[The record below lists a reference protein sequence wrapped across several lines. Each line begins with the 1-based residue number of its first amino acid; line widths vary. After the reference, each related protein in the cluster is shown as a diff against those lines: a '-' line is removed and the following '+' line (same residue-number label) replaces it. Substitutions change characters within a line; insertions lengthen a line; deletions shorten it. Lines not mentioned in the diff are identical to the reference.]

1 MAVPFTTL
9 ASDVGLE
16 ILQEIDPP
24 EGAEAWLGKQYTDLR
39 GWFTLPQAVALQ
51 LRPTKFADGRMR
63 FLDPIDGTSAPP
75 EFAKMV
81 SGKFDIKSWKKDGNA
96 GTMIVSVEGERAV
109 YMKIPGIDAVVTWTS
124 PERLPIFEKSWKPI
138 MFIMNKTTAAIRL
151 TRETVLLLTRES
163 STTDAVKVQP
173 IDYNNGFCCV
183 HPCSDMGIVYG
194 SYAVSLMR
202 DCLKIPQHPGTDSNW
217 GFYTQ
222 FFPWGFLLTP
232 KAVEITNPKVWN
244 RFFKKRN
251 EQFSLIYNQPSM
263 FIALKFLL
271 PRGYA
276 RSLEYEKDFAVT
288 AKKVSET
295 DITILLL
302 IDGQLV
308 KHNFSFDLRTNRV
321 GKPLFTISAVFKIV
335 ISKAEKLKMAE
346 MAKTDHAYQPK
357 WTVVPSSE
365 CEVPITSGAPSDDLG
380 HLVCSQT
387 AAIFDAERGMYLTH
401 TTGRRLTNC
410 FRAVVATQGVQ
421 VDLNPLVMKEEIL
434 SKKQGSGT
442 SDTTAG
448 KSENF
453 AVANGDSNNE
463 NGGGLAAR
471 FIEAENKVETSDASQ
486 TEIRKETE

>member
-1 MAVPFTTL
+1 MAIPFTTL

-16 ILQEIDPP
+16 TLQEIDPP
-24 EGAEAWLGKQYTDLR
+24 EGAEAWLSKQYTDLR
-39 GWFTLPQAVALQ
+39 GWFTLPQAGALQ

-81 SGKFDIKSWKKDGNA
+81 SGKFDIKSWKKEGNT
-96 GTMIVSVEGERAV
+96 GTMILSVEGERAV

-124 PERLPIFEKSWKPI
+124 PDRLPIFEKSWKPI
-138 MFIMNKTTAAIRL
+138 IFIMNKTTTAIRL

-183 HPCSDMGIVYG
+183 HPCTDIGIVYG
-194 SYAVSLMR
+194 SYAVSPLH
-202 DCLKIPQHPGTDSNW
+202 DCLKIPQHPGMDSNW
-217 GFYTQ
+217 GFYMQ

-232 KAVEITNPKVWN
+232 KTVEIAKPKVWN
-244 RFFKKRN
+244 RFFHKTN
-251 EQFSLIYNQPSM
+251 EQFALIYNQPSM

-271 PRGYA
+271 PRGYF
-276 RSLEYEKDFAVT
+276 RTLEYEKDFAVT

-302 IDGQLV
+302 LDGQLI
-308 KHNFSFDLRTNRV
+308 KQNFSFDLRTNRV
-321 GKPLFTISAVFKIV
+321 GKALFTIPTVFKIV
-335 ISKAEKLKMAE
+335 ISKAEKQKMVE
-346 MAKTDHAYQPK
+346 MAKIDHVYQPK
-357 WTVVPSSE
+357 WTVVQSSE
-365 CEVPITSGAPSDDLG
+365 LEVPIASGAPSEDLG

-401 TTGRRLTNC
+401 APGRRLTDC

-421 VDLNPLVMKEEIL
+421 ADLKPPVKEEIL
-434 SKKQGSGT
+434 SRKQGSGT
-442 SDTTAG
+442 SDTTVG
-448 KSENF
+448 KFDNPSATND
-453 AVANGDSNNE
+453 DSTDETTGN
-463 NGGGLAAR
+463 LAAS
-471 FIEAENKVETSDASQ
+471 IIDTDNKVEINDSSQ
-486 TEIRKETE
+486 TEYSERVD